1 MSDVDP
7 MFYRQLL
14 SSQLQAARKKAGY
27 SQLDVVR
34 ETGWSPSKVMRLESG
49 RVKISMTDLKALT
62 NYYNLPPEDAAV
74 LKQAAESARLQPWW
88 YDYRSLLSEGF
99 QSYLGYEASAAVIRN
114 FEALFIPGLLQT
126 EGYARTILQQSVV
139 EEKEELLDLRMKRQE
154 RMLVE
159 SSETELRFLIDEA
172 ALRRVVGNPAVME
185 AQLDHIESTSSLN
198 HVTVGVVPFAR
209 GLYPLLRSPYVI
221 FEFSRAEQER
231 VVYLENPDG
240 SVILNNKAIVGVQRS
255 VEDYIEAFWEVEN
268 EYARPFSEWREA
280 SAPATIPPDIS

>member
-1 MSDVDP
+1 MPDVDP

-27 SQLDVVR
+27 SQTDVVR
-34 ETGWSPSKVMRLESG
+34 ETGWSLSKVMRLESG
-49 RVKISMTDLKALT
+49 RVKISTTDLRALVS
-62 NYYNLPPEDAAV
+62 YYALPSEDSDALFRAA
-74 LKQAAESARLQPWW
+74 AGARLQPWW

-126 EGYARTILQQSVV
+126 EGYARTLLQQSVV
-139 EEKEELLDLRMKRQE
+139 PEKDELLDLRMKRQE
-154 RMLVE
+154 RMLGE

-172 ALRRVVGNPAVME
+172 ALRRVVGSPEVME
-185 AQLDHIESTSSLN
+185 AQLDHLESTSSLD
-198 HVTVGVVPFAR
+198 HVSVGVVPLAR

-221 FEFSRAEQER
+221 FEFAKAEQER

-255 VEDYIEAFWEVEN
+255 VEDYLEAFWEVEN
-268 EYARPFSEWREA
+268 EYAKPISDWRR
-280 SAPATIPPDIS
+280 APAAE